1 MNVITIIEKEME
13 VYDKIFAM
21 MEGGAQDVEDLKNTF
36 IILQSLYEQF
46 YELGNELIKN
56 DYDEEKMIA
65 YKNIITTLK
74 KQLIQIDEKKYIIEM
89 QNYIQLL
96 KKAFINN
103 F

>member
-21 MEGGAQDVEDLKNTF
+21 MEDGAQDVEDLKNTF

-56 DYDEEKMIA
+56 DYDEQKVIA

-96 KKAFINN
+96 KKAFLNN